1 MKNLKE
7 LGRFVNL
14 IRNKRMNI
22 FNFQSRDYTCICM
35 SSSPEVNN
43 NTKNPLLF
51 KNECSVVKQNNIM
64 LNCASQLR
72 SIFSSQTLERGKDRG
87 GGKDKKKPKGGKL
100 DLREL
105 SGVLDV
111 EGLSDQMSKC
121 VENMKMDFI
130 KNLTVRSTTGAIDT
144 LPVKIDGKEYK
155 LQELAQI
162 ARKPKMLVLNLA
174 AFPTAIPHVIKAVE
188 KSGLNINPQQDG
200 TTVFMPIPKVTKE
213 HRETLSK
220 NAKAIF
226 VKYRDQIKDIRTKS
240 VKSLSKKDGIS
251 QDQIRRMQTQVE
263 GLCDKYLK
271 EANLILES
279 KQNELTGGSD

>member
-14 IRNKRMNI
+14 IRNTRVNI
-22 FNFQSRDYTCICM
+22 FNFQSRDYTCICI

-51 KNECSVVKQNNIM
+51 KNECSVIKQNNII
-64 LNCASQLR
+64 LNCGSQLR
-72 SIFSSQTLERGKDRG
+72 SIFSSQTLEKGKDRG

-111 EGLSDQMSKC
+111 EGLSDQMSK
-121 VENMKMDFI
+121 
-130 KNLTVRSTTGAIDT
+130 SIDN
-144 LPVKIDGKEYK
+144 LPVKVDGKEYK

-263 GLCDKYLK
+263 GLCEKYLK